1 MRIKILLFVAGL
13 FWGNGAMA
21 ASASS
26 PVKTGDVPDI
36 ATSDV
41 MPKLI
46 KQVDPVYPYNQA
58 RAGVD
63 GVVMIEFVIDPEGK
77 AGNPYVIES
86 NNPAFE
92 RPALDAVMQWRF
104 SPGLKA
110 GKPVY
115 VRANQRIEFRMD
127 QGGRPSAAWRIVKAK
142 NHSSLPPE
150 LRWDEAPVPLSS
162 AFPVYP
168 FAALKAETKGTTRLS
183 FVVGPEGN
191 VVKAT
196 VVQATTPE
204 MGLATLAMIDAWH
217 FTPAKKKD
225 GTPVFALLSLEH
237 DFNPSGFGDVP
248 VTHAA
253 RGILRL
259 LEKHPEKIVSAGQLD
274 QRPKPISRRPPVYP
288 ITLNK
293 IGQAGKAVIEFF
305 IDEEGDAQ
313 LPRIVS
319 STAPEFGYAAAQA
332 VATWRFEPA
341 KKGGKAVVTRV
352 QIPIEF
358 NQETPKPTAPDNPAL
373 IPHL

>member
-1 MRIKILLFVAGL
+1 MRMKILLFVAGL
-13 FWGNGAMA
+13 FLVKGVLASAAPTLLKNPEEFDA
-21 ASASS
+21 ASL
-26 PVKTGDVPDI
+26 
-36 ATSDV
+36 DV

-46 KQVDPVYPYNQA
+46 KPVEPMYPYNQA

-63 GVVMIEFVIDPEGK
+63 GAVLIEFVINREGQVQ
-77 AGNPYVIES
+77 NPYVIES

-115 VRANQRIEFRMD
+115 VRVNQRIEFTLD
-127 QGGRPSAAWRIVKAK
+127 QGGRTPAAWRIVKAK
-142 NHSSLPPE
+142 NHASLPVE
-150 LRWDEAPVPLSS
+150 LRWDEAPVPKSS

-168 FAALKAETKGTTRLS
+168 FAALQAGMKGTTRLT

-196 VVQATTPE
+196 LVQATTPE
-204 MGLATLAMIDAWH
+204 MGLATLAMIDVWH

-225 GTPVFALLSLEH
+225 GTPTFALLSLEY

-274 QRPKPISRRPPVYP
+274 LLPKPISRRPPVYP

-293 IGQAGKAVIEFF
+293 VGQTGKALIEFF

-319 STAPEFGYAAAQA
+319 STAPAFGYAAAQA

-358 NQETPKPTAPDNPAL
+358 NQAPSVSAAPDNPAL
-373 IPHL
+373 TPHS